1 MAHGLGISYKRF
13 LGWIPSPDDP
23 VEWDQGERDWMMAL
37 DIYETAHKCPVCG
50 MDTGFCHDEI
60 AVAQTFKGAGV
71 ETCYVGQMREQAMD
85 RYAASGTVTAP
96 HSQTTTLKPR

>member
-13 LGWIPSPDDP
+13 LGWTPSPDDP